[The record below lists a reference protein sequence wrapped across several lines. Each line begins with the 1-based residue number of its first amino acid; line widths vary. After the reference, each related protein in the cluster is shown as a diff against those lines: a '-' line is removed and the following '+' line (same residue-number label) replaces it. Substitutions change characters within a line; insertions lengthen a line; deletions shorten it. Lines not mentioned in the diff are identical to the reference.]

1 MWQQNHNKLF
11 VEETESGQQAVT
23 HNTYQLVGQRTLPNN
38 KTKTAFAWPTTKQ
51 MSTSNLQHYVYE
63 LSTSST
69 KGFM

>member
-38 KTKTAFAWPTTKQ
+38 KTKTAFA
-51 MSTSNLQHYVYE
+51 
-63 LSTSST
+63 
-69 KGFM
+69 